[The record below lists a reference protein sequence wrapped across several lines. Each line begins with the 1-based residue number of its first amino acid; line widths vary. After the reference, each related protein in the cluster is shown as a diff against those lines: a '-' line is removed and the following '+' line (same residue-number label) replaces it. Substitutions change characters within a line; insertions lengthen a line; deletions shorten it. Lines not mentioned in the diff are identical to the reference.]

1 MNVRELRAKRATL
14 LDQAK
19 ALVIQAEAENRDL
32 NEDEQSQYTD
42 LLAQADQLEA
52 RAKRLETLPADLPAA
67 VRSGGAPSYVPT
79 PGDNETRA
87 FAAYFKSG
95 DTGGLSHLRSQAEQG
110 EGRGPAIEL
119 KLPMSAYRK
128 QAKRGAEL
136 RAVDSTMNITT
147 AADGGVTVPTGLAPM
162 IAERVVE
169 TRLAEKL
176 GCQLIPGVG
185 TTVNHTYENA
195 DPVVFA
201 ATSEQSD
208 DASTNDYERDA
219 MVLANKAFTLAK
231 KTKKVHL
238 TEELLEDNAE
248 NLNEAI
254 ASWIARGMGM
264 THNSLLM
271 TEAAA
276 SATAAKT
283 FASATA
289 IADGEP
295 EDIMYNAT
303 LAYYME
309 DGGNVAWVAR
319 PPTIGML
326 KKLSASPR
334 SYADSPN
341 GARGSLLEYP
351 YFFSNYAAAV
361 AASAKSL
368 YFGNWFY
375 MGYRESDTLKLIRDP
390 FTEDGLVV
398 LKYSFR
404 VVYGLLIAGAIG
416 YGVHPSA

>member
-1 MNVRELRAKRATL
+1 MNIRELRAKRANV

-19 ALVIQAEAENRDL
+19 ALVTRAEGMDRDL
-32 NEDEQSQYTD
+32 TEDEQGQYND
-42 LLAQADQLEA
+42 LVSQADQLEA
-52 RAKRLETLPADLPAA
+52 RAKRLETLPADLPES
-67 VRSGGAPSYVPT
+67 VRSGGAPTFVRQT
-79 PGDNETRA
+79 GDNEARA
-87 FAAYFKSG
+87 FAAYFRSG
-95 DTGGLSHLRSQAEQG
+95 DTGGVSHLRTQAEDG

-128 QAKRGAEL
+128 QARSRQEL

-147 AADGGVTVPTGLAPM
+147 AADGGATVPTGLAPM
-162 IAERVVE
+162 IAARVVE
-169 TRLAEKL
+169 TRLAERL
-176 GCQLIPGVG
+176 GCQMIPGVG

-201 ATSEQSD
+201 TTSEQAD
-208 DASTNDYERDA
+208 NGTTNAFERDA
-219 MVLANKAFTLAK
+219 MVLANKAFTLVK

-238 TEELLEDNAE
+238 TEELLEDTGE
-248 NLNEAI
+248 NLTEAI
-254 ASWIARGMGM
+254 ASWVARGMAM
-264 THNSLLM
+264 THNSMLM

-276 SATAAKT
+276 SGTAAKT

-303 LAYYME
+303 VAYYME
-309 DGGNVAWVAR
+309 DGGSVGWVAR
-319 PPTIGML
+319 PPTIGAI

-334 SYADSPN
+334 SYVAAPN
-341 GARGSLLEYP
+341 GPNGELLGYP

-368 YFGNWFY
+368 YFGNWFF
-375 MGYRESDTLKLIRDP
+375 MGYRESDTVKLIRDP
-390 FTEDGLVV
+390 YSIDGIVA

-404 VVYGLLIAGAIG
+404 AVYGLLIAGAIG
-416 YGVHPSA
+416 YGTHPTA

>member
-1 MNVRELRAKRATL
+1 MNVRELRAQRAKM

-19 ALVIQAEAENRDL
+19 AMVMRAEGENRDL
-32 NEDEQSQYTD
+32 TEDEQGQYED
-42 LLAQADQLEA
+42 LIKQADGLEA
-52 RAKRLETLPADLPAA
+52 RAKRLETLPADLPES
-67 VRSGGAPSYVPT
+67 VRSGGAPAYVRT

-87 FAAYFKSG
+87 FAAYFRSG
-95 DTGGLSHLRSQAEQG
+95 DTGGVSHLRAKSEDG

-119 KLPMSAYRK
+119 QLPMSAYRRAA
-128 QAKRGAEL
+128 QRQEL

-162 IAERVVE
+162 IAARVVE
-169 TRLAEKL
+169 KRLADRL
-176 GCQLIPGVG
+176 GCQVIPGVG

-201 ATSEQSD
+201 TTSEQAD
-208 DASTNDYERDA
+208 NGSTNDYERDA
-219 MVLANKAFTLAK
+219 MVLANKAFTLVK

-238 TEELLEDNAE
+238 TEELLEDTGE

-254 ASWIARGMGM
+254 ASWVARGMAM

-276 SATAAKT
+276 SGTAAKT

-303 LAYYME
+303 VAYYTE
-309 DGGNVAWVAR
+309 DGGNIAWVGR
-319 PPTIGML
+319 PPTIGAI

-334 SYADSPN
+334 SYVSAPSGPN
-341 GARGSLLEYP
+341 SDLLGYP
-351 YFFSNYAAAV
+351 YYFSNYAAAI

-368 YFGNWFY
+368 YFGNWYY
-375 MGYRESDTLKLIRDP
+375 MGFRESDTLKLIRDP
-390 FTEDGLVV
+390 YSEDGLVV

-404 VVYGLLIAGAIG
+404 AVYGLLIAGAIG
-416 YGVHPSA
+416 YGTHPTA